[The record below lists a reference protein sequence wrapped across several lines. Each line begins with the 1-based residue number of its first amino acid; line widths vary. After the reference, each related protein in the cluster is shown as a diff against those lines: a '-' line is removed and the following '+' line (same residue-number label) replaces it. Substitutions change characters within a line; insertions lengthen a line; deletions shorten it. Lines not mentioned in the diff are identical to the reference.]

1 MDPAQKALVDLQCTA
16 LRDGVAS
23 HRQLKQ
29 SLIDMKVPLVPL
41 LLVQADSTEKSI
53 EKLKERWL
61 RMGFTEEQ
69 IAVHTRPDESAR
81 APVLN
86 VPLRDE
92 SEFRF

>member
-1 MDPAQKALVDLQCTA
+1 M
-16 LRDGVAS
+16 
-23 HRQLKQ
+23 KQ
-29 SLIDMKVPLVPL
+29 SLIDMKVPLVPLVPL

-53 EKLKERWL
+53 EKLNERWL

-92 SEFRF
+92 SEFPF